1 MKNFIGIDLGTTN
14 SAISSFDGSDT
25 RVWKSPIQMDVTPS
39 AIYIDRRGRKLVGQT
54 AYEQAARSPDNAAVL
69 FKRLMGTSSTL
80 DFKGVGETKTPVE
93 CSSEVLKTLFG
104 YLTEEIREDKD
115 TGVVITVP
123 AAFNQMQKDATM
135 EAASLAGFEN
145 VALMQ
150 EPVAAVMSVMKN
162 NSSDG
167 VFLIYDLGG
176 GTLDIAIAES
186 HSGKVNLLSHGGIAM
201 CGGRDFD
208 REILDNIVRPWLR
221 ENFELPDGFV
231 TDPQYKTLIRMAN
244 HAVERAKIELSSKE
258 ESIIS
263 LTETEA
269 RTQDLSGEE
278 IYIDIELTREKFNE
292 LIDKRVNASI
302 QAARDALSQAHL
314 TPDYINKVAFVGGPT
329 NYKPLRDK
337 VCFELG
343 IEGDND
349 INPMTAVA
357 EGASIFAESIDW
369 ASQDRSRK
377 SSRGKLSLEGKLKLS
392 FNFNARTP
400 KNIARVLVQL
410 TDSNAQDNL
419 EFQVDCIST
428 GWTSGLLKLQ
438 HGASLNLPLNQMGD
452 NRFKVFVFDSQGQTI
467 DLGQDIISITKT
479 AASVEAIPASHTV
492 SIEALNQLGGN
503 SGLVHLVKAGDTLP
517 VKGSANFKAAES
529 LRAGSTASINIKL
542 WEGDIKEPISD
553 NRPVGVLKISGTDF
567 DQGVIP
573 AGADIECDYEILDSG
588 AIKLEVSVPSIG
600 SVFDSGKNFYSR
612 QEGQVD
618 FASSFELVKS
628 EGESLLNRIEELEGV
643 VESEELKNAKEKA
656 NAAAKLDASIQQ
668 AEDTQ
673 EAMEQVFEAKR
684 LLSKAR
690 ESNLVQIRQVE
701 IDNLEQFY
709 EEHLSV
715 LATDTERSMIS
726 RLFGSARNLIT
737 SRTGD
742 FENILE
748 EIKGKNF
755 QILWNQDWFVVEKFK
770 SMASSA
776 HLFSDKEQFDLLVS
790 EGISRLECDDIE
802 GIKAVVW
809 QLSQIQIGVISDN
822 EILAQA
828 NIVMG

>member
-14 SAISSFDGSDT
+14 SAISSFDGAKT

-39 AIYIDRRGRKLVGQT
+39 AIYIDRRGRKLVGQS
-54 AYEQAARSPDNAAVL
+54 AYEQAARSPDNAAIL
-69 FKRLMGTSSTL
+69 FKRLMGTSSKL
-80 DFKGVGETKTPVE
+80 EFKGIGETKTPVE
-93 CSSEVLKTLFG
+93 CSSEILKTLFG
-104 YLTEEIREDKD
+104 YLTEEIRENKN

-186 HSGKVNLLSHGGIAM
+186 HSSKVNLLAHGGIAM

-208 REILDNIVRPWLR
+208 REILDNIVRPWLN
-221 ENFELPDGFV
+221 ENFELPADFI
-231 TDPQYKTLIRMAN
+231 TNPQYTTLIRMAN
-244 HAVERAKIELSSKE
+244 HAVERAKIELSSKN

-263 LTETEA
+263 LTEAES

-278 IYIDIELTREKFNE
+278 IYIDIELTRETFNK
-292 LIDKRVNASI
+292 LIDKRVNESI
-302 QAARDALSQAHL
+302 QAAREALSQANL

-343 IEGDND
+343 IDGDNN

-369 ASQDRSRK
+369 KSQDRSRK
-377 SSRGKLSLEGKLKLS
+377 NARGKLTLEGNLS
-392 FNFNARTP
+392 FNFQARTP
-400 KNIARVLVQL
+400 RNVARVIVQL
-410 TDSNAQDNL
+410 SDNTPEDNL
-419 EFQVDCIST
+419 EFQIDCTYS
-428 GWTSGLLKLQ
+428 GWTSGLLKLE
-438 HGASLNLPLNQMGD
+438 HGAALNLPLNQMGD
-452 NRFKVFVFDSQGQTI
+452 NTFKVFVYDAQGHKR
-467 DLGQDIISITKT
+467 DLGQDIITITKT
-479 AASVEAIPASHTV
+479 AASVEAIPASHSI
-492 SIEALNQLGGN
+492 SIEALNQLGG
-503 SGLVHLVKAGDTLP
+503 STGLVHLVKAGDTLP

-553 NRPVGVLKISGTDF
+553 NRPIGVLKISGTDF
-567 DQGVIP
+567 EHGVIP
-573 AGADIECDYEILDSG
+573 AGADIECEYEILDSG
-588 AIKLEVSVPSIG
+588 TINLEVSVPSIG

-618 FASSFELVKS
+618 FASSCELVKN
-628 EGESLLNRIEELEGV
+628 EGEALLARIEKLESIID
-643 VESEELKNAKEKA
+643 SEKLTDAKEKA
-656 NAAAKLDASIQQ
+656 NAAATLDENLQQ

-684 LLSKAR
+684 LLSKVR
-690 ESNLVQIRQVE
+690 DSNLTQIRRIE
-701 IDNLEQFY
+701 LDELEKVY
-709 EEHLSV
+709 NELLSEM
-715 LATDTERSMIS
+715 ATESERSIIA
-726 RLFGSARNLIT
+726 RLFSSAHNAIT
-737 SRTGD
+737 SRAGD
-742 FENILE
+742 FENIVD
-748 EIKGKNF
+748 EIKHKNF
-755 QILWNQDWFVVEKFK
+755 QILWNQDWFVVDKFK
-770 SMASSA
+770 SMADSS
-776 HLFSDKEQFDLLVS
+776 HLFSDKNAFERLVK
-790 EGISRLECDDIE
+790 EGMSSLERDDIKNLKSV
-802 GIKAVVW
+802 IW
-809 QLSQIQIGVISDN
+809 QLNQIQIGIISDS
-822 EILAQA
+822 EILAKA

>member
-1 MKNFIGIDLGTTN
+1 MKHFIGIDLGTTN
-14 SAISSFDGSDT
+14 SAISSFDGVNT
-25 RVWKSPIQMDVTPS
+25 RVWKSPIQTDVTPS
-39 AIYIDRRGRKLVGQT
+39 AIYIDRRGRKLVGQS

-80 DFKGVGETKTPVE
+80 QFKAVGESKTPVE

-104 YLTEEIREDKD
+104 YLTEEIRENKD

-135 EAASLAGFEN
+135 EAASLAGFNN

-162 NSSDG
+162 NASDG

-186 HSGKVNLLSHGGIAM
+186 HAGKVNLLSHGGIAM

-221 ENFELPDGFV
+221 ENFELPDDFV
-231 TDPQYKTLIRMAN
+231 TNPNYKTLIRMAN
-244 HAVERAKIELSSKE
+244 HAVERAKIELSSRE

-278 IYIDIELTREKFNE
+278 IYIDIELTREMFNK

-302 QAARDALSQAHL
+302 DAAREALSQAHL

-343 IEGDND
+343 IEGDNS

-369 ASQDRSRK
+369 DSQDRSRK
-377 SSRGKLSLEGKLKLS
+377 SSRGKLSLEGNVNLS
-392 FNFNARTP
+392 FNFHARTP

-410 TDSNAQDNL
+410 SDAHTQDEL
-419 EFQVDCIST
+419 EFQVDCINT
-428 GWTSGLLKLQ
+428 GWTSGLLKLK
-438 HGASLNLPLNQMGD
+438 HGAALNLPLNQMGE
-452 NRFKVFVFDSQGQTI
+452 NSFKVFVFNNQGQSVDI
-467 DLGQDIISITKT
+467 GQDVITITKT
-479 AASVEAIPASHTV
+479 AASVEAIPASHTI
-492 SIEALNQLGGN
+492 SIEALNQLGGS
-503 SGLVHLVKAGDTLP
+503 SGLVPLVKAGDTLP
-517 VKGSANFKAAES
+517 VKGRANFKAAES
-529 LRAGSTASINIKL
+529 LRAGAISSINIKL

-553 NRPVGVLKISGTDF
+553 NRPIGVLKISGTDF
-567 DQGVIP
+567 EQGVIP
-573 AGADIECDYEILDSG
+573 AGADIECEYEILDSG

-618 FASSFELVKS
+618 YSSSLELVKS
-628 EGESLLNRIEELEGV
+628 EGESLLARIEALEGV
-643 VESEELKNAKEKA
+643 IDSEMLQNAKNKA
-656 NAAAKLDASIQQ
+656 VVAANLDANTQQ

-673 EAMEQVFEAKR
+673 EAMEQIYEAKK
-684 LLSKAR
+684 LLSKTRDA
-690 ESNLVQIRQVE
+690 NLAQIRQIEV
-701 IDNLEQFY
+701 DDLESFY
-709 EEHLSV
+709 TDYLYE
-715 LATDTERSMIS
+715 LASESDRSLIN
-726 RLFGSARNLIT
+726 RLFSSARNALS
-737 SRTGD
+737 SRNGD
-742 FENILE
+742 FENIVE
-748 EIKGKNF
+748 EIRGKNF

-770 SMASSA
+770 SMATSA
-776 HLFSDKEQFDLLVS
+776 HLFSDRSMFDRLVN
-790 EGISRLECDDIE
+790 EGVNRLENDDIDGVKE
-802 GIKAVVW
+802 IILH
-809 QLSQIQIGVISDN
+809 LSQIQIGMISDN
-822 EILAQA
+822 EILANA